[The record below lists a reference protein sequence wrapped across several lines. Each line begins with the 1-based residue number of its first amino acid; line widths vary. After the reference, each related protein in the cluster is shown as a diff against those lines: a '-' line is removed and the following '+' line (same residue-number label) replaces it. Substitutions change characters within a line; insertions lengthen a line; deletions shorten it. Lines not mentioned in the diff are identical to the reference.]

1 MSKFLELIAENTP
14 DLDLD
19 EKIAAKRAVQRCLMD
34 KDIRC
39 DADQTSEDIKIHLP
53 DGRIVK
59 LEVKEF
65 IEVDNKQAIP
75 SEDNQMM
82 KPELTK
88 QGDKAAELALAM
100 GAATDV
106 VGKVDPKAGMFA
118 RDGAKKLAKVTNQV
132 YLQVAND
139 LKKSL
144 KAIKQG

>member
-1 MSKFLELIAENTP
+1 M
-14 DLDLD
+14 
-19 EKIAAKRAVQRCLMD
+19 
-34 KDIRC
+34 
-39 DADQTSEDIKIHLP
+39 IHLP

-65 IEVDNKQAIP
+65 VEV
-75 SEDNQMM
+75 EDAETM

-106 VGKVDPKAGMFA
+106 VGKVDPKAGLFA
-118 RDGAKKLAKVTNQV
+118 RSGAKKLAKLTNQV
-132 YLQVAND
+132 YLQVASD

-144 KAIKQG
+144 KAIKRG

>member
-1 MSKFLELIAENTP
+1 MSKFLDLIEENTP
-14 DLDLD
+14 DLNLD
-19 EKIAAKRAVQRCLMD
+19 EKIAAKRAVQRCLME
-34 KDIRC
+34 KDIKC
-39 DADQTSEDIKIHLP
+39 DADQKSDDVMIHLP

-65 IEVDNKQAIP
+65 VEV
-75 SEDNQMM
+75 EDAETM
-82 KPELTK
+82 KPELTQ

-144 KAIKQG
+144 KAIKKG